1 MIRIDEPDLPFLRGV
16 DAFRAIVLAFI
27 VVTLVVPF
35 MLRVAS
41 PAAPSAHGH
50 WES

>member
-1 MIRIDEPDLPFLRGV
+1 VAIRSEREPGRQQLAKRSG
-16 DAFRAIVLAFI
+16 AVLAFI

-35 MLRVAS
+35 MRKVAS
-41 PAAPSAHGH
+41 PAAPSADGH